1 MPQGRAG
8 AARKRNLSQER
19 SYARKIADLI
29 AFLVPFL
36 LLVGL
41 ALSGGGY
48 DLLARHLAGIL
59 AWVLV
64 AVLLLGPWPDR
75 LRPGRSL
82 ALIGGLLLLLA
93 ILSALSSIWSS
104 SVSSSLTE
112 AERVIGYLGFFIA
125 SYLTMRTPKQR
136 EWFARGL
143 AAGLAVIV
151 LLALGDRLLP
161 GGEPGAVPGL
171 DRLSYPL
178 GYWNA
183 NGICAAAA
191 LVLFT
196 WFATVTGSRGW
207 RAGCVAVAILSG
219 TALYLTY
226 SRGGLLVAAVA
237 IILLCLLT
245 ARRLRVLA
253 TLVAVVAGTVPILLT
268 VNLYPEISG
277 DSFGDPLLGESLIV
291 IIVAVAASLLAAAIL
306 EGLLQFSHRH
316 QAATL
321 QARKISK
328 DRKVLTGFI
337 GAGVAALI
345 VLSLAFGQNVWD
357 QFTDDDVPVP
367 TDAQSRLTELSG
379 SWRYEFNRVAL
390 DTFSDHPTLGSGAGT
405 YPIEWSRRRSVPVVT
420 QDAHSF
426 YLENLAELGIPGGLI
441 ALSLA
446 ISLLALAAS
455 ASYRHLGREA
465 PVILALTTG
474 VLFSLAFD
482 WFWKL
487 GATAVLLMSLAA
499 WIASAEAVDPNR
511 SNTGSGSG
519 FRVVGLLA
527 VWISIV
533 VLAVPALADYYVEAS
548 ADSVRAGKVDR
559 AYDQARSASMLEPWS
574 PDPHMQLGTIAEGR
588 GQYARALAEYN
599 KALDLEPD
607 NWHALVLRF
616 GLNYNAG
623 NLRAAQADYARLREI
638 NPLYFSQYSFEEIQQ
653 ITS

>member
-104 SVSSSLTE
+104 SVSVSLAE
-112 AERVIGYLGFFIA
+112 AERVIGYLGFFTA

-136 EWFARGL
+136 EWFARGI

-161 GGEPGAVPGL
+161 GGEPGVVPGI
-171 DRLSYPL
+171 DRLSFPL

-183 NGICAAAA
+183 NGVCAATA

-196 WFATVTGSRGW
+196 WFAAVTRSKGW
-207 RAGCVAVAILSG
+207 RAGSVAMAMLSG

-226 SRGGLLVAAVA
+226 SRGGLLLAVIAA
-237 IILLCLLT
+237 ILLCLLT
-245 ARRLRVLA
+245 PRRLRVLA
-253 TLVAVVAGTVPILLT
+253 TLAVVVAGTVPILLT

-277 DSFGDPLLGESLIV
+277 DSFGDPSLGESLIV
-291 IIVAVAASLLAAAIL
+291 ILVALAASLIAAAVL
-306 EGLLQFSHRH
+306 EGLFGLGRRQPEVTER
-316 QAATL
+316 
-321 QARKISK
+321 AREISR
-328 DRKVLTGFI
+328 DRRVLIGII
-337 GAGVAALI
+337 GAGATLLI
-345 VLSLAFGQNVWD
+345 VFSFAFGQNVWD

-367 TDAQSRLTELSG
+367 TDARSRFTELSG

-390 DTFSDHPTLGSGAGT
+390 DTFSDNPVLGTGAGT
-405 YPIEWSRRRSVPVVT
+405 YPIEWSRRREVPVIT

-441 ALSLA
+441 SISLV
-446 ISLLALAAS
+446 ISLLTLAAW
-455 ASYRHLGREA
+455 AFRRRLGREA
-465 PVILALTTG
+465 PVILALTAG
-474 VLFSLAFD
+474 LLFSLAFD

-487 GATAVLLMSLAA
+487 GVTAALLMCLAA
-499 WIASAEAVDPNR
+499 WIASAEAVDPER
-511 SNTGSGSG
+511 PQTGAGTG
-519 FRVVGLLA
+519 FKVAGLLA
-527 VWISIV
+527 AWVSIV
-533 VLAVPALADYYVEAS
+533 ILAVPALADHYVQAS
-548 ADSVRAGKVDR
+548 ADSVRAGNVDR
-559 AYDQARSASMLEPWS
+559 AYDQAKAASRLEPFS
-574 PDPHMQLGTIAEGR
+574 ADPHMQLGTIAEGR
-588 GQYARALAEYN
+588 GQYALALAEYN
-599 KALDLEPD
+599 KAIELEPE

-616 GLNYNAG
+616 GLNYHAG
-623 NLRAAQADYARLREI
+623 KLQAARADYARLREI
-638 NPLYFSQYSFEEIQQ
+638 NPLYFSEYSFREIQELA
-653 ITS
+653 S